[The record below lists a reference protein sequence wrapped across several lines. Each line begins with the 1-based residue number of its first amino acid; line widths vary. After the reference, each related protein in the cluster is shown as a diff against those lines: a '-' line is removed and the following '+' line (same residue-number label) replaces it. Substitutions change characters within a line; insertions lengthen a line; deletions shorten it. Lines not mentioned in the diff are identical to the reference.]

1 MKRDLGSSRL
11 EQAPLNNAA
20 GLWIKLSGQS
30 RAQSK
35 RPSIKKISFLKNKNP
50 VNAQATSNKLQ
61 AGWARPIMY
70 KGPRII
76 KLDTPEGLGYNG
88 IMFTQRVYAILQ

>member
-1 MKRDLGSSRL
+1 GSVESAVKTPKH
-11 EQAPLNNAA
+11 Q
-20 GLWIKLSGQS
+20 
-30 RAQSK
+30 
-35 RPSIKKISFLKNKNP
+35 KNKNP

-76 KLDTPEGLGYNG
+76 KLDTPEGLGYYRTIN
-88 IMFTQRVYAILQ
+88 RKVKHAS